1 MTGKSFQSADSVWDA
16 WGAEVGVEVRV
27 GAGVIGEYFLGFCVV
42 VGKDATASAGNICVG
57 APTGMLM
64 EVGFVSPVQAVIK
77 KQTNKI
83 RINRRFIAFKY
94 SGGKLIIDEILC
106 YTRSMAYQGLLHKY
120 GTLLDL
126 PLYTSASAVS
136 LLEGN
141 TPLIKADNLARQLG
155 GEFELF
161 IKYEGL
167 NPTGSFKDRGMTAAV
182 SEALGRGAT
191 TVICASTG
199 NTAASAAAYAARA
212 GMKSIVL
219 IPQGKVAAGK
229 LAGAIAYGAQV
240 IQIDGSFD
248 DALTMVIEITNK
260 HPICL
265 VNSINPYRIEGQ
277 KTSAF
282 EICDVLDSAPDWLCL
297 PVGNAGNITS
307 YWAGFKQYNQM
318 KSTGLPQVLGVQ
330 AAGSAPL
337 VLGHP
342 IENPETVA
350 TAIRIGKPAR
360 GEQALQAAEESKGR
374 IIAATDD
381 QILEM
386 QKTLARL
393 EGIWVEPASAAGLAG
408 LAIEIANGTLNPKG
422 KRVVAICTGH
432 GLKDPEIITKDMQ
445 KPSIVPPKLEA
456 LEEVILA

>member
-1 MTGKSFQSADSVWDA
+1 MT
-16 WGAEVGVEVRV
+16 
-27 GAGVIGEYFLGFCVV
+27 
-42 VGKDATASAGNICVG
+42 
-57 APTGMLM
+57 
-64 EVGFVSPVQAVIK
+64 
-77 KQTNKI
+77 
-83 RINRRFIAFKY
+83 
-94 SGGKLIIDEILC
+94 
-106 YTRSMAYQGLLHKY
+106 YQGLIHKY
-120 GTLLDL
+120 GHLLDL
-126 PLYTSASAVS
+126 PPHSRTVS
-136 LLEGN
+136 LLEGR
-141 TPLIKADNLARQLG
+141 TPLIKADNLSRHLG
-155 GEFELF
+155 GDFELY

-248 DALTMVIEITNK
+248 DALTMVVEITNK

-277 KTSAF
+277 KTAAF
-282 EICDVLDSAPDWLCL
+282 EIVDELGSAPDWLCL

-307 YWAGFKQYNQM
+307 YWAGFKQYNEV
-318 KSTGLPQVLGVQ
+318 KSTGVPQLLGVQ
-330 AAGSAPL
+330 AAGAAPL
-337 VLGHP
+337 VLGHAV
-342 IENPETVA
+342 ENPETVA

-360 GEQALQAAEESKGR
+360 GEQALQAAEESQGR
-374 IIAATDD
+374 IIAVSDD

-386 QKTLARL
+386 QKLLAKL

-408 LAIEIANGTLNPKG
+408 LAVQVESG
-422 KRVVAICTGH
+422 KRRPEALEGLKVEGMRVVAVCTGH
-432 GLKDPEIITKDMQ
+432 GLKDPEIITRDMQ
-445 KPSIVPPKLEA
+445 KPSIVPPRLEA
-456 LEEVILA
+456 LEEIILG

>member
-1 MTGKSFQSADSVWDA
+1 MSLLFYVKLGRMT
-16 WGAEVGVEVRV
+16 
-27 GAGVIGEYFLGFCVV
+27 
-42 VGKDATASAGNICVG
+42 
-57 APTGMLM
+57 
-64 EVGFVSPVQAVIK
+64 
-77 KQTNKI
+77 
-83 RINRRFIAFKY
+83 
-94 SGGKLIIDEILC
+94 
-106 YTRSMAYQGLLHKY
+106 YQGLIHKY
-120 GTLLDL
+120 GHLLNI
-126 PLYTSASAVS
+126 PAYSRTVS

-141 TPLIKADNLARQLG
+141 TPLIKADSLSHQLG
-155 GEFELF
+155 GEFDLF

-248 DALTMVIEITNK
+248 DALTMVVNITNK

-282 EICDVLDSAPDWLCL
+282 EICDVLESAPDWLCL
-297 PVGNAGNITS
+297 PVGNAGNITA
-307 YWAGFKQYNQM
+307 YWAGFKQYNEV
-318 KSTGLPQVLGVQ
+318 KSTDLPQVLGVQ

-342 IENPETVA
+342 VDNPETVA

-360 GEQALQAAEESKGR
+360 GEQALQAAEESNGR
-374 IIAATDD
+374 IIAATDA
-381 QILEM
+381 QILHM
-386 QKTLARL
+386 QKTLAKL

-408 LAIEIANGTLNPKG
+408 LAIEIESGRLNPKG
-422 KRVVAICTGH
+422 KRIVAICTGH
-432 GLKDPEIITKDMQ
+432 GMKDPDIITKDMQ
-445 KPSIVPPKLEA
+445 KPQIVPPRLDA
-456 LEEVILA
+456 LEEIILG

>member
-1 MTGKSFQSADSVWDA
+1 MDSPPD
-16 WGAEVGVEVRV
+16 ELS
-27 GAGVIGEYFLGFCVV
+27 GAGSGVASVAQE
-42 VGKDATASAGNICVG
+42 ATRIHITN
-57 APTGMLM
+57 TGT
-64 EVGFVSPVQAVIK
+64 K
-77 KQTNKI
+77 K
-83 RINRRFIAFKY
+83 RFIRTKY
-94 SGGKLIIDEILC
+94 IGRNLSGDEILC
-106 YTRSMAYQGLLHKY
+106 YTTNMTYQGLLHKY
-120 GTLLDL
+120 GYLLDL
-126 PLYTSASAVS
+126 PYYAKTVS

-141 TPLIKADNLARQLG
+141 TPLIKADRLCRELG
-155 GEFELF
+155 GGFELY

-182 SEALGRGAT
+182 SEALGRDAT

-248 DALTMVIEITNK
+248 DALTMVVEITNK

-282 EICDVLDSAPDWLCL
+282 EICDRLNSAPDWLCL

-307 YWAGFKQYNQM
+307 YWAGFKQYDEM
-318 KSTGLPQVLGVQ
+318 KATGLPQVLGVQ
-330 AAGSAPL
+330 AAGAAPL

-342 IENPETVA
+342 IERPETVA

-360 GEQALQAAEESKGR
+360 GEQALQAAEESNGR
-374 IIAATDD
+374 IIAATDEE
-381 QILEM
+381 ILTM
-386 QKTLARL
+386 QKTLAAL

-408 LAIEIANGTLNPKG
+408 FAIEILSGTLNPKG

-432 GLKDPEIITKDMQ
+432 GLKDPDIITQDMQ
-445 KPSIVPPKLEA
+445 KPLIVPPRVDA
-456 LEEVILA
+456 LEEVILRD